1 MKINDRVIE
10 NFKKPYI
17 VAEIGINHNG
27 DLALAKMMIDIAKK
41 CGCDAVKFQK
51 RDINV
56 VYTPEE
62 LKKERKS
69 VFGNTNGD
77 LKRGLEFS
85 FDDYSELFC
94 YAKMNNI
101 DIFAS
106 PWDCNSVDFLEQF
119 NPCCYK
125 IASACITDKKL
136 IQKIKNTGRPVI
148 ISTGMSTEEE
158 IDDVVSSFDKNNIS
172 ILSCTSTYPTANED
186 MNLNKIKTL
195 MAKYPTGYSG
205 HEQGILPTLIA
216 VAFGAAIIERHITVS
231 REIWGSDQ
239 QASLEPLELKE
250 LVEKIND
257 VKLMLGNGNIKM
269 LDSEKSIK
277 EKLRRYK

>member
-77 LKRGLEFS
+77 LNRT
-85 FDDYSELFC
+85 
-94 YAKMNNI
+94 I
-101 DIFAS
+101 
-106 PWDCNSVDFLEQF
+106 
-119 NPCCYK
+119 
-125 IASACITDKKL
+125 
-136 IQKIKNTGRPVI
+136 
-148 ISTGMSTEEE
+148 
-158 IDDVVSSFDKNNIS
+158 
-172 ILSCTSTYPTANED
+172 
-186 MNLNKIKTL
+186 
-195 MAKYPTGYSG
+195 
-205 HEQGILPTLIA
+205 
-216 VAFGAAIIERHITVS
+216 
-231 REIWGSDQ
+231 
-239 QASLEPLELKE
+239 
-250 LVEKIND
+250 
-257 VKLMLGNGNIKM
+257 
-269 LDSEKSIK
+269 
-277 EKLRRYK
+277 